1 MTFDGKQLWQ
11 IGTPDPW
18 KDHLTNDVGFQIHDL
33 DRDGRN
39 EVIYCRNFEIIVADG
54 ATGRTKY
61 KVLTPK
67 TPGGKPYK
75 SEYNIFPRILGDCIY
90 FF

>member
-18 KDHLTNDVGFQIHDL
+18 KDNLTNDVGFQIHDL

-39 EVIYCRNFEIIVADG
+39 EVIYCRNFEIIAADG

-61 KVLTPK
+61 KVPTPK
-67 TPGGKPYK
+67 TPGSKLYK